1 MYEVPFQDIWKRVL
15 AIVYII
21 NKLRNLSTLKIPC
34 HPKNQVWLS
43 LYTTI
48 WSGILFQAAHIAS
61 HCCFLQKLH
70 WASKE
75 TYDFFI
81 ATLTKIQ
88 SINRTHNWAHIS
100 YNTSYQAHLKKNVCS
115 SKNGVNCSE
124 SQEVSFQKSQKWLAS
139 RARSLARTKASMA
152 VT

>member
-15 AIVYII
+15 AIVYI
-21 NKLRNLSTLKIPC
+21 
-34 HPKNQVWLS
+34 
-43 LYTTI
+43 
-48 WSGILFQAAHIAS
+48 LFQAAHTAS

-88 SINRTHNWAHIS
+88 SINMTHNWAHIS
-100 YNTSYQAHLKKNVCS
+100 YNTSYQAHLKK
-115 SKNGVNCSE
+115 KRLLE
-124 SQEVSFQKSQKWLAS
+124 
-139 RARSLARTKASMA
+139 
-152 VT
+152 